1 MPSPLGKGDRLR
13 REASPVRAVDEVNNK
28 RIDFMIDLH
37 VHSTVSDG
45 TYTPRDVVDLAKEKG
60 LEAVTLTDHESIAG
74 NGEAAAEA
82 KKLGVNFIN
91 GMEMTVAYE
100 DHKLHIVCLGF
111 DEANTDFKQLYA
123 KIRHN
128 KEKNMDQVV
137 EYIQS
142 KGLDIT
148 MDKVKKHAAVHLDR
162 YAIMRTLVAMNLPCK
177 IQTLWDEYL
186 NPGLK
191 EAGVYGDISA
201 EEALPVIRKAG
212 GVTSLAH
219 YHKDIGMKGW
229 SWEKK
234 EESLKELM
242 SFGLD
247 GMERYYPNYSP
258 EDEDFAA
265 RMIEKYNMLATGGT
279 DFHGTNRR
287 GIELG
292 TGREGNMNVPFEFY
306 EKIMARLG
314 HK

>member
-1 MPSPLGKGDRLR
+1 
-13 REASPVRAVDEVNNK
+13 
-28 RIDFMIDLH
+28 MIDLH

-45 TYTPRDVVDLAKEKG
+45 TYTPRDIIHLAKERG

-74 NGEAAAEA
+74 NQEAAEEA
-82 KKLGVNFIN
+82 QKVDMNFIN

-111 DEANTDFKQLYA
+111 DQENPDFKELYA

-137 EYIQS
+137 EYIRS
-142 KGLDIT
+142 KGVKLT
-148 MDKVKKHAAVHLDR
+148 MDMVQKHATVHLDR

-177 IQTLWDEYL
+177 IQTLWDELL

-191 EAGVYGDISA
+191 VAGVYGDIPA
-201 EEALPVIRKAG
+201 EEALPVIKAAG

-219 YHKDIGMKGW
+219 YHKAIGMGGW
-229 SWEKK
+229 SWVKK
-234 EESLKELM
+234 EAALQELM
-242 SFGLD
+242 SYGLM
-247 GMERYYPNYSP
+247 GMERYYPNYSE
-258 EDEDFAA
+258 EDEAFAA

-279 DFHGTNRR
+279 DFHGANRR

-292 TGREGNMNVPFEFY
+292 TGLNNNMNVPYEFW
-306 EKIMARLG
+306 EEIKRRIP
-314 HK
+314 

>member
-1 MPSPLGKGDRLR
+1 
-13 REASPVRAVDEVNNK
+13 
-28 RIDFMIDLH
+28 MIDLH

-74 NGEAAAEA
+74 NGEAADEA

-111 DEANTDFKQLYA
+111 DEGNPDFKQLYA

-137 EYIQS
+137 EYIQN

-148 MDKVKKHAAVHLDR
+148 REKVKKHAAVHLDR
-162 YAIMRTLVAMNLPCK
+162 YAIMRTMVAMNLPCK

-191 EAGVYGDISA
+191 EAGVYGDIPA

-229 SWEKK
+229 SWGKK

-247 GMERYYPNYSP
+247 GMER
-258 EDEDFAA
+258 
-265 RMIEKYNMLATGGT
+265 
-279 DFHGTNRR
+279 
-287 GIELG
+287 
-292 TGREGNMNVPFEFY
+292 
-306 EKIMARLG
+306 
-314 HK
+314 